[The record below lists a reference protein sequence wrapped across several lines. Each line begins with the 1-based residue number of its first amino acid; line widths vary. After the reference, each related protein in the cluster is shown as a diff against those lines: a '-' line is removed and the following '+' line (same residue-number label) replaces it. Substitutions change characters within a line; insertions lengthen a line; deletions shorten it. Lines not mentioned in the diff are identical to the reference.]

1 MKSWFCIHL
10 EIPVCF
16 NDHLV
21 CNKANINCYMIH
33 FLARNNK
40 REIEKKI
47 LILLTDGPDEPV
59 LSPSA
64 KSVIITEGNKL
75 GPIVCSV
82 ECHPN
87 CNFVWTHRRTEDSFS
102 DISSSQSLEIYNITR
117 EQSGKYRCRVNHPN
131 DTSRFHRTEVMV
143 TVHCK

>member
-10 EIPVCF
+10 EIPVCI

-21 CNKANINCYMIH
+21 CNKANINCYMIN
-33 FLARNNK
+33 FLARNIK
-40 REIEKKI
+40 REIVKKI
-47 LILLTDGPDEPV
+47 LILLTDGPDGPV

-75 GPIVCSV
+75 GPIICSA

-87 CNFVWTHRRTEDSFS
+87 CNFVWIHRRTEGSFS

-117 EQSGKYRCRVNHPN
+117 EQSAKWKISLSC
-131 DTSRFHRTEVMV
+131 
-143 TVHCK
+143 